1 MFEQFIA
8 ILNTISY
15 PPLALALLAVAV
27 TCLIYVL
34 NRLIVK
40 RQVLEE
46 IKARMVEIR
55 ENLNLAQQA
64 KNMEAIEKWMKEF
77 VSVNN
82 KYVKLTAKSMIITAA
97 VSIIV
102 LTLIGSKYSGNVVR
116 LPFEIPYLGSA
127 LSGVYW
133 YVFVSV
139 IVGWLINKLLGG

>member
-1 MFEQFIA
+1 MFEQLIA

-15 PPLALALLAVAV
+15 PPLALALLAAIV
-27 TCLIYVL
+27 TCLVYAL
-34 NRLIVK
+34 NRLVVK

-46 IKARMVEIR
+46 IKAKMAEIR

-64 KNMEAIEKWMKEF
+64 KNVEAVEKWMKEF

-82 KYVKLTAKSMIITAA
+82 KYIKLTVKSMIVTAA

-102 LTLIGSKYSGNVVR
+102 LTWIGSRYSGNVVR
-116 LPFEIPYLGSA
+116 LPFEIPYLGGA

-133 YVFVSV
+133 YVLVSV
-139 IVGWLINKLLGG
+139 IVGWVINKLLGG

>member
-1 MFEQFIA
+1 MFERFIA

>member
-1 MFEQFIA
+1 MFEQLTP
-8 ILNTISY
+8 ILDTISY
-15 PPLALALLAVAV
+15 PPLALALLAVTV
-27 TCLIYVL
+27 TCLIYAL

-46 IKARMVEIR
+46 IKAKMAEIR
-55 ENLNLAQQA
+55 ENLSLAQQT
-64 KNMEAIEKWMKEF
+64 KNVEAVEKWMKEF

-82 KYVKLTAKSMIITAA
+82 KYIKLTVKSMIITAA

-102 LTLIGSKYSGNVVR
+102 LTLIGSKYSGNIVK

>member
-1 MFEQFIA
+1 
-8 ILNTISY
+8 
-15 PPLALALLAVAV
+15 
-27 TCLIYVL
+27 L

-102 LTLIGSKYSGNVVR
+102 LALIGSKYSGNVVR
-116 LPFEIPYLGSA
+116 LPFEIPCLGSA